1 MIGMFM
7 HPLKEDLLFRPFLV
21 LFLLATLN
29 LSAFGSDMS
38 HGDHQMPIA
47 GHDHEK
53 MLAMAEADAK
63 VELIEQLGKPL
74 PLELEFTNSEGQPVK
89 LAQLIDRPTLVVPVY
104 YECRNVCNF
113 MLGGL
118 AKVLPEL
125 KLDAGDDYNIVTFSI
140 DPTESTELAAHTKKT
155 FLTAIQAPFPSTAWH
170 FLTGE
175 QEKIR
180 KLTDSAG
187 YYYKKEGVDFLH
199 PIVAF
204 VVNERGE
211 IVRYLTGQRFVP
223 LDLSMALL
231 EASEDRIGTP
241 IRKALEFCFSYDPEG
256 RKYVFN
262 LLRVSG
268 SVILLTLGSFLTYLI
283 LSGRKKKA

>member
-1 MIGMFM
+1 MS
-7 HPLKEDLLFRPFLV
+7 PLKEDLLLRLLLS
-21 LFLLATLN
+21 LFLLASLTFP
-29 LSAFGSDMS
+29 AFGSDMTHS
-38 HGDHQMPIA
+38 DHQMPAA

-74 PLELEFTNSEGQPVK
+74 PVELEFTNSEGQQIK
-89 LAQLIDRPTLVVPVY
+89 LAQLIDRPTLIVPVY

-113 MLGGL
+113 LLGGL

-140 DPTESTELAAHTKKT
+140 DPSETTAQAAHSKKT
-155 FLTAIQAPFPSTAWH
+155 FLTAIQEPFPPAAWH
-170 FLTGE
+170 FLTG
-175 QEKIR
+175 QQHNIR
-180 KLTDSAG
+180 QLTDAAG

-231 EASEDRIGTP
+231 EASENRIGVP

-268 SVILLTLGSFLTYLI
+268 TVILLTLGSFLTYLI
-283 LSGRKKKA
+283 LSGRKKRT